1 MFETVQDYMYEH
13 EPRRRC
19 ARTGPVHNCEYSIMW
34 KVLHIFHGY
43 VASDRAVYTP
53 LVRGFA
59 TFLFIFSLFLIRR
72 PVISTRA
79 ARERFERY
87 TVSLLLRRPTP
98 PRRTRPGGRPPP
110 PPPPPPPASVMHH

>member
-53 LVRGFA
+53 LVRLRD
-59 TFLFIFSLFLIRR
+59 FLVYRFRLYCIYFL
-72 PVISTRA
+72 S
-79 ARERFERY
+79 
-87 TVSLLLRRPTP
+87 
-98 PRRTRPGGRPPP
+98 
-110 PPPPPPPASVMHH
+110 

>member
-59 TFLFIFSLFLIRR
+59 STSLQPHQAL
-72 PVISTRA
+72 A
-79 ARERFERY
+79 
-87 TVSLLLRRPTP
+87 LLSSPLLCALR
-98 PRRTRPGGRPPP
+98 
-110 PPPPPPPASVMHH
+110 PASTYNPI

>member
-59 TFLFIFSLFLIRR
+59 TFLFIFSYFILIIFFISYTPPLYRR
-72 PVISTRA
+72 GR
-79 ARERFERY
+79 RERGL
-87 TVSLLLRRPTP
+87 SGTP
-98 PRRTRPGGRPPP
+98 L
-110 PPPPPPPASVMHH
+110 VYF

>member
-53 LVRGFA
+53 LVRLRTLLIGFRIVIIRLY
-59 TFLFIFSLFLIRR
+59 FLYAAVRYRR
-72 PVISTRA
+72 GR
-79 ARERFERY
+79 RERGL
-87 TVSLLLRRPTP
+87 SGTP
-98 PRRTRPGGRPPP
+98 L
-110 PPPPPPPASVMHH
+110 VYF

>member
-59 TFLFIFSLFLIRR
+59 TFLFSYTPPLYRR
-72 PVISTRA
+72 GR
-79 ARERFERY
+79 RERGL
-87 TVSLLLRRPTP
+87 SGTP
-98 PRRTRPGGRPPP
+98 L
-110 PPPPPPPASVMHH
+110 VYF